1 MAFAR
6 RDGEDLLVAV
16 YVQPRASR
24 DEIAGPYGDALRIRV
39 AAPPVDG
46 AANEALCRFVAG
58 LCGVAKSAVQVDSGE
73 SGRRKTIRI
82 RNPARI
88 PDVFGMTPHDAC

>member
-6 RDGEDLLVAV
+6 HDGEDLLLSV

-24 DEIAGPYGDALRIRV
+24 DEIAGPYGDVLRIRV

-58 LCGVAKSAVQVDSGE
+58 LCGVAKSAVQIDSGE
-73 SGRRKTIRI
+73 TGRRKTIRI
-82 RNPARI
+82 RSPSRI
-88 PDVFGMTPHDAC
+88 PDVFGVKPHDAS